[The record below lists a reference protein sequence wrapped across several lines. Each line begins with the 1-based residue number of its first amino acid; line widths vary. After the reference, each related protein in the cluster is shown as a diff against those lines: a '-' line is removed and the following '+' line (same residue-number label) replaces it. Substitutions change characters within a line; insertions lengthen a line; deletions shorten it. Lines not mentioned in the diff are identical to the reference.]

1 LQQAA
6 RKLAVAFRLPPAP
19 GFLRR
24 NLTYMWRV
32 ELNIAGDDPA
42 KARGQSKSST
52 FNLLWNMELIIPSSC
67 AKVDL

>member
-1 LQQAA
+1 
-6 RKLAVAFRLPPAP
+6 
-19 GFLRR
+19 
-24 NLTYMWRV
+24 MWRV